1 MRLQVLYS
9 GKNFLLF
16 VCMRIERKV
25 WCCYYDDLD
34 DDNKDD
40 LNNVSFFLISEELK
54 RKFHIESL

>member
-16 VCMRIERKV
+16 VCMWIERKV